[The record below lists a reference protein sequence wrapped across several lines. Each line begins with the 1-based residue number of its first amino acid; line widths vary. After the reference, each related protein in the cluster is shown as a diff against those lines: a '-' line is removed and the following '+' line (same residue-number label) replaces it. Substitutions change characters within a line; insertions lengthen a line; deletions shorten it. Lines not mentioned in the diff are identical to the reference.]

1 MPQNQSQNQS
11 SNSQTLVIDAEE
23 FAFETVEQHNGIATV
38 VKFKLDNPDVRSGD
52 VLLVLSGAEIHFHGF
67 IGGIED
73 GYGPLRFDVT
83 GRSSLRPPHEIFMRR
98 GCAARVA
105 NASLTGY
112 RYYR

>member
-67 IGGIED
+67 IGGIEG
-73 GYGPLRFDVT
+73 GYA
-83 GRSSLRPPHEIFMRR
+83 I
-98 GCAARVA
+98 AADHSGSMLLAGVH
-105 NASLTGY
+105 
-112 RYYR
+112 